1 VHMRTREDAARTMD
15 GRTCVGTN
23 ELDSGTARG
32 MWQQGQWV
40 TVNKEEQGQ
49 WMTVAKVSQSASQ
62 S

>member
-1 VHMRTREDAARTMD
+1 VDAARTMD
-15 GRTCVGTN
+15 GGICGGTS

-40 TVNKEEQGQ
+40 TVDEEEQGQ
-49 WMTVAKVSQSASQ
+49 WMTVAEVSQSASQ